1 MAKIP
6 KLTGKEIVKVLE
18 KLGFNIT
25 RIRGSHHIL
34 KHKDGRMTVIPVHS
48 NEIIGPGLFLKILD
62 DCELKKEDFIK
73 LLN

>member
-62 DCELKKEDFIK
+62 NCELKKEDFIK

>member
-6 KLTGKEIVKVLE
+6 KLTGKEIIKVLE